1 MQTISVE
8 LSVGQGAAPH
18 PATHTLSSNSPVKSQ
33 HFLLHTSNYLPL
45 SVSPRAPP
53 YWPEFPQLLVL
64 ASFGF
69 SMPNILTF
77 KESGP

>member
-1 MQTISVE
+1 METISVE

-33 HFLLHTSNYLPL
+33 HSLLQTSNYLPL

-53 YWPEFPQLLVL
+53 PLCLLARIPTA
-64 ASFGF
+64 ASFSF
-69 SMPNILTF
+69 F
-77 KESGP
+77 WFQYA